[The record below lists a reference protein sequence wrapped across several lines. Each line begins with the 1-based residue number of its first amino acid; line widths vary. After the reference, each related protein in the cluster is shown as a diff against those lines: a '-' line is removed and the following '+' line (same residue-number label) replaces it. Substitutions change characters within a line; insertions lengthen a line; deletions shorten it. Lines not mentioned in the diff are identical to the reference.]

1 MVMDESW
8 SQSNNRIGLTLRSA
22 VLNVRSHSL
31 PLDVLARLWLG
42 LVRAWHPV
50 IELRIDVL
58 ISDIA
63 RAAVGG
69 T

>member
-1 MVMDESW
+1 VVMGESW
-8 SQSNNRIGLTLRSA
+8 SQSNNRIGLTLRSV
-22 VLNVRSHSL
+22 VLNVKSHSPL
-31 PLDVLARLWLG
+31 LDVLARLWLG
-42 LVRAWHPV
+42 LARAWHPV

>member
-1 MVMDESW
+1 MSPGISHTTEL
-8 SQSNNRIGLTLRSA
+8 GHTLRSA

-31 PLDVLARLWLG
+31 LLDVLARLWLG

-69 T
+69 K